1 MGIWTR
7 GDRIG
12 SFTLQRLLGEG
23 AHAEVWLAIE
33 SGAAGFQR
41 RVALKLLKTDDDEA
55 LIGDLLREARVTASL
70 RHPNIVDVFSVG
82 ETDAVFWLAMEYID
96 GGTLRELTSRV
107 KRAQLGYPVS
117 VILDLGIGIARGLS
131 MAHTATDDD
140 GQPLHVV
147 HRDLKP
153 ENILLDPVGA
163 PRITDFGVA
172 KVVGE
177 RTATKLGAVKGTSRY
192 VPPEI
197 WTGGRDFQ
205 PRGDLFALGCVL
217 FELVTLRRLFDG
229 PMQAILDQI
238 TRRTASAEAKQVSEL
253 VPDLGPIVE
262 SLLQRDPN
270 ARYQSAD
277 RVASDLEAVR
287 TRTPSPAD
295 LTTFAACVRR
305 CIDDASPGPRGSL
318 DLASDDPDPRWRGV
332 AARMGVKP
340 SATVTD
346 RGGDDSRSSGR
357 SFIRPIPLAY
367 GLLSLSA
374 LLAAVLILM
383 VLIRGC

>member
-1 MGIWTR
+1 MGIWTQ
-7 GDRIG
+7 GNRIG
-12 SFTLQRLLGEG
+12 RFTLSRMLGEG

-33 SGAAGFQR
+33 RGAAGFQR
-41 RVALKLLKTDDDEA
+41 QVALKLLKADDDEA
-55 LIGDLLREARVTASL
+55 LIGDLLREARLTASL

-82 ETDAVFWLAMEYID
+82 ETDGVFWLAMEYID
-96 GGTLRELTSRV
+96 EGTLRELTSRV

-117 VILDLGIGIARGLS
+117 VILDLGIGIARGLA

-140 GQPLHVV
+140 GQPLQVV

-153 ENILLDPVGA
+153 ENILLDPVGT
-163 PRITDFGVA
+163 PLITDFGVA
-172 KVVGE
+172 KVIGE
-177 RTATKLGAVKGTSRY
+177 RTATKLGVVKGTSRY

-205 PRGDLFALGCVL
+205 PRGDLFALGCIL

-229 PMQAILDQI
+229 PMQALLEQI
-238 TRRTASAEAKQVSEL
+238 TKRTATAEAKQVSEL

-262 SLLQRDPN
+262 RLLQRDPN

-277 RVASDLEAVR
+277 EVASDLEAVQAGR
-287 TRTPSPAD
+287 PAPAD
-295 LTTFAACVRR
+295 LTTFAACVRL
-305 CIDDASPGPRGSL
+305 CIDSASPEPRGSL
-318 DLASDDPDPRWRGV
+318 EPASHDPDPRWRELAV
-332 AARMGVKP
+332 RMGVEPSIPTTDPGAGGSP
-340 SATVTD
+340 SA
-346 RGGDDSRSSGR
+346 GR

-374 LLAAVLILM
+374 LLAAVLILT
-383 VLIRGC
+383 VLTRAC